1 MTDEEQ
7 PGRRMTIDRRGAI
20 LGAAFVACAG
30 LTAFRQPLEG
40 VSPIS
45 TKAFAVSIPTKVG
58 GWTAEKSSEVVLAAP
73 DESSDKLYQNLET
86 RIYSGAELPAIMF
99 LCAYSNVQK
108 NDVQVHRPE
117 VCYPASGYPITKNVA
132 EKITV
137 GKQNINA
144 RFLIADRGGLQE
156 MILYWTRVGE
166 SFPVDWQSQRIE
178 MAKANLSGTIPDGT
192 LFRVSMISD
201 NETDA
206 KKSLLGFSEMLSQAS
221 NSDLR
226 QRLFGFRTMV

>member
-7 PGRRMTIDRRGAI
+7 PGRLMTIDRRGAI

-45 TKAFAVSIPTKVG
+45 TKAFAAAIPAKVG

-86 RIYSGAELPAIMF
+86 RIYLGDELPAIMF

-137 GKQNINA
+137 GRRDINA
-144 RFLIADRGGLQE
+144 RFLVADRGGLQE
-156 MILYWTRVGE
+156 MILYWTRVGK

-178 MAKANLSGTIPDGT
+178 MAKANLSGTIPDGV
-192 LFRVSMISD
+192 LLRVSTIMDEERSAR
-201 NETDA
+201 T
-206 KKSLLGFSEMLSQAS
+206 SLIQFIEKFRLSS
-221 NSDLR
+221 NSALNP
-226 QRLFGFRTMV
+226 LIFG

>member
-40 VSPIS
+40 VSSIS
-45 TKAFAVSIPTKVG
+45 TKAFAASIPAKVG

-73 DESSDKLYQNLET
+73 DETSDKLYQNLET
-86 RIYSGAELPAIMF
+86 RIYTGDALPAIMF

-137 GKQNINA
+137 GKQDINA

-156 MILYWTRVGE
+156 MILYWTRVGA
-166 SFPVDWQSQRIE
+166 SFPIDWQSQRIE

-192 LFRVSMISD
+192 LYRVSMIFDDESA
-201 NETDA
+201 A
-206 KKSLLGFSEMLSQAS
+206 KKSLLSFSEELNMAS
-221 NSDLR
+221 TAK
-226 QRLFGFRTMV
+226 FRKVVFSG

>member
-7 PGRRMTIDRRGAI
+7 RERRMTIDRRSAI
-20 LGAAFVACAG
+20 LGAAFVTCAG

-40 VSPIS
+40 VSSIS
-45 TKAFAVSIPTKVG
+45 TKAFAASIPAKVG

-73 DESSDKLYQNLET
+73 DETSDKLYQNLET
-86 RIYSGAELPAIMF
+86 RIYTGDALPAIMF

-137 GKQNINA
+137 GKQDINA
-144 RFLIADRGGLQE
+144 RFLIADRGGPQE
-156 MILYWTRVGE
+156 MILYWTRVGA
-166 SFPVDWQSQRIE
+166 SFPIDWQSQRIE
-178 MAKANLSGTIPDGT
+178 MAKANLSGTVPDGV
-192 LFRVSMISD
+192 LLRVSTIM
-201 NETDA
+201 NEERHA
-206 KKSLLGFSEMLSQAS
+206 KKLLLQFIEQLRLSS
-221 NSDLR
+221 NSALYP
-226 QRLFGFRTMV
+226 LIFG